1 MHVYVEHNLELMC
14 FVDAVDSWSAAHLLD
29 VHCSKT
35 LKTLWKDIR
44 KEIVLDI
51 DVDWVIC

>member
-14 FVDAVDSWSAAHLLD
+14 FVDAVDSWSEAHLLD

-44 KEIVLDI
+44 KEIALDI